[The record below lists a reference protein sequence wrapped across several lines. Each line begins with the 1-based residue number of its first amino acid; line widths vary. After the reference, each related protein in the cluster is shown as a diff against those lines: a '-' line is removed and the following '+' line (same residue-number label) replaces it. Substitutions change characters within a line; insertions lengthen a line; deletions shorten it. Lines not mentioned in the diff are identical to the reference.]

1 MSEPSVSTT
10 TTITT
15 VTPSQLDAK
24 KFPGYAKLLKIL
36 STADNL
42 EHMRQLAVQ
51 HISAVP
57 KPPDAEKHQLTA
69 LNWDNADEL
78 AKTLMPVTDEKKD
91 DYNCVLTT
99 GNGDCFFNSLSWLV
113 FGHKGRSIEMRCRCV
128 LDVVLNSQKYLDPE
142 FLARGAEHLDCHG
155 VLEFVAK
162 RSGFMAEAMQSP
174 DDYEKVFFIELKKMA
189 SAGLDVGLWAFFP
202 ATNVIGCPIASWF
215 PVLPDDADQEVH
227 HQCHHTFLPTESAH
241 MQPRPP
247 MMIQWTQSH
256 GDSHSFDH
264 FIPVMR

>member
-1 MSEPSVSTT
+1 M
-10 TTITT
+10 
-15 VTPSQLDAK
+15 
-24 KFPGYAKLLKIL
+24 
-36 STADNL
+36 
-42 EHMRQLAVQ
+42 
-51 HISAVP
+51 
-57 KPPDAEKHQLTA
+57 A

-78 AKTLMPVTDEKKD
+78 TKTLMPVTDEKKD
-91 DYNCVLTT
+91 NYNCVLTT
-99 GNGDCFFNSLSWLV
+99 GNRDCFFNSLSRLV
-113 FGHKGRSIEMRCRCV
+113 FGHEGRSIEMQCQCV
-128 LDVVLNSQKYLDPE
+128 LDAVLNSQKYLDPE
-142 FLARGAEHLDCHG
+142 FLACGAEHLDCHG

-174 DDYEKVFFIELKKMA
+174 DDYEKAFFVELKKMA

-202 ATNVIGCPIASWF
+202 ATNLVGRPIASWF